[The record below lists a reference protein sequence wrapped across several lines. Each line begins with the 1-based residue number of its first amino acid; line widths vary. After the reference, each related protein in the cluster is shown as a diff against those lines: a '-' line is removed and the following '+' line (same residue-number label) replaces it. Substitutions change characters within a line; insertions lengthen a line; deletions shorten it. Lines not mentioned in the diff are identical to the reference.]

1 MRLLKPRFALILLVA
16 FAVAFAV
23 TGLVAYLLDH
33 GGGGLAEPTS
43 AGQRRWTIEDATN
56 FTEFPLYWL
65 GESYNGLPLTRIIR
79 YRYDP
84 EPPIPAVTA
93 EDSVAFIYG
102 TCTPSPEAGCAP
114 PLQIIVE
121 PYCTRPPEI
130 IAPLANVGSSF
141 DIRGATAQWVTDH
154 LRIWTGDVS
163 TTIFAAEEM
172 TAAEQ
177 LRLVSEGPEGALL
190 PLGPPTASC

>member
-1 MRLLKPRFALILLVA
+1 MTTKLRFALILLGV
-16 FAVAFAV
+16 FAGALAL
-23 TGLVAYLLDH
+23 TGLVVSVLDD
-33 GGGGLAEPTS
+33 GGGRGGAPAS
-43 AGQRRWTIEDATN
+43 AGQIGWTLEDARQFN
-56 FTEFPLYWL
+56 EFPLYWL
-65 GESYNGLPLTRIIR
+65 GESYDGLPLTRIIR

-102 TCTPSPEAGCAP
+102 TCTPSSESGCAP

-130 IAPLANVGSSF
+130 IAPLAAVGSSF

-163 TTIFAAEEM
+163 TTIFAAAEAS
-172 TAAEQ
+172 AAEQ

>member
-1 MRLLKPRFALILLVA
+1 MTTKLRFALILVVVSA
-16 FAVAFAV
+16 GGFVV
-23 TGLVAYLLDH
+23 TGVLVSML
-33 GGGGLAEPTS
+33 GGGGGSAPPAS
-43 AGQRRWTIEDATN
+43 AGQLDWTIQDARA
-56 FTEFPLYWL
+56 FQEFPLYWL
-65 GESYNGLPLTRIIR
+65 GESYEGLSLTAIIR

-114 PLQIIVE
+114 PVQIIVE

-130 IAPLANVGSSF
+130 IAPLAAVGSSF
-141 DIRGATAQWVTDH
+141 DMRGATAQWVTDH

-163 TTIFAAEEM
+163 TTIFAEAEIS
-172 TAAEQ
+172 AAEQ

>member
-1 MRLLKPRFALILLVA
+1 MTTKLRFALILLAVFGGA
-16 FAVAFAV
+16 FAL
-23 TGLVAYLLDH
+23 TGLVVSVLHD
-33 GGGGLAEPTS
+33 GGGRGPAPAS
-43 AGQRRWTIEDATN
+43 AGQIGWTLEDARQFN
-56 FTEFPLYWL
+56 EFPLYWL
-65 GESYNGLPLTRIIR
+65 GESYDGLPLTRIIR

-102 TCTPSPEAGCAP
+102 TCTPSPESGCAP

-163 TTIFAAEEM
+163 TTIFAAAEM
-172 TAAEQ
+172 PVAEQ

-190 PLGPPTASC
+190 PLGSPTASC